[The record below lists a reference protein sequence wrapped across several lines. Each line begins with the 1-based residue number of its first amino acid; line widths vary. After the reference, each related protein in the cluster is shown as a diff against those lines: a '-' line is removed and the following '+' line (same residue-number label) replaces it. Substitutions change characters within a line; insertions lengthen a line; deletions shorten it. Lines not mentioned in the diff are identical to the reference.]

1 MKNSKVCITTRS
13 PLASFLFKGLVTKHT
28 TVKWTIRLSY
38 KNHILVKDNFGNL
51 WKVVRRTLFLIFT
64 EIEQQRLMD
73 LEAQK
78 NRLDQETSTK
88 LAEFNN
94 R

>member
-1 MKNSKVCITTRS
+1 MKNSKVCIITRS

-28 TVKWTIRLSY
+28 TVKWTIRL
-38 KNHILVKDNFGNL
+38 VKDNFGHL

>member
-1 MKNSKVCITTRS
+1 MKNSKVCIITRS
-13 PLASFLFKGLVTKHT
+13 PLASFLFKGLATKLT

>member
-1 MKNSKVCITTRS
+1 M
-13 PLASFLFKGLVTKHT
+13 
-28 TVKWTIRLSY
+28 
-38 KNHILVKDNFGNL
+38 
-51 WKVVRRTLFLIFT
+51 RTLFLIFS

>member
-1 MKNSKVCITTRS
+1 MFCWCEWGI
-13 PLASFLFKGLVTKHT
+13 
-28 TVKWTIRLSY
+28 SY